1 MFAKLPSDIAKKFK
15 TPASIEFMNNRSIG
29 SVEDRVAAFKQQA
42 GAAQLE
48 FPVLFKL
55 SIGMKSQY
63 SHVFFCVNEES
74 GLSEVLNFEGF
85 LDATI
90 LCQAYLPH
98 KERVYKVYGIGAWF
112 KAPVRRSIPHSLM
125 SSKNVVKF
133 DSQKKFDPKM
143 FTEYDADECLLDM
156 EAM

>member
-1 MFAKLPSDIAKKFK
+1 
-15 TPASIEFMNNRSIG
+15 MNNRSIG
-29 SVEDRVAAFKQQA
+29 SVEDRIAAFKQQA
-42 GAAQLE
+42 AAAQLE

-90 LCQAYLPH
+90 LC
-98 KERVYKVYGIGAWF
+98 
-112 KAPVRRSIPHSLM
+112 
-125 SSKNVVKF
+125 
-133 DSQKKFDPKM
+133 
-143 FTEYDADECLLDM
+143 
-156 EAM
+156 